1 MYDNNIASASKLPP
15 MFIFPKEIVH
25 IQYIHIHTQTIF
37 TTQFLQKESSAASLL
52 KDR

>member
-25 IQYIHIHTQTIF
+25 IQYMYTQTIF